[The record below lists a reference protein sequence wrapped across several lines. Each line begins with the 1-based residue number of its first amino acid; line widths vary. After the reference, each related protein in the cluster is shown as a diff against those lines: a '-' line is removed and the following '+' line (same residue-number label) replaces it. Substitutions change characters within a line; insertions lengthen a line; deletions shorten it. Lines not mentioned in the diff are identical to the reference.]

1 MQNSEFKKVLIKFLI
16 LAALMIVTDIVIG
29 HGLSYINNQEASE
42 MTCKYVMD
50 EVNHDIVI
58 FGSSRAYRH
67 YDTRVISDSLGLT
80 CYNCGQSGMGFI
92 HNYVLLE
99 SLLKRYTPKLIIYDI
114 YPPADFIEGDNT
126 RYIINL
132 RPYRDR
138 NDILDVLK
146 DVDKLE
152 EYKTLSSMYCY
163 NYILNEMLLH
173 YFNLISGKSSING
186 FVPTKKDFK
195 SRNSFIEDGQNIDTL
210 KLKYADLFIKIAKK
224 TNVVLSMSPYWY
236 KVNPQHIEIAKNIAK
251 KNTVPFIDFSSHNTF
266 IHNNDY
272 FYDEIHMNE
281 RGAEK
286 FTREIVKK
294 LFK

>member
-1 MQNSEFKKVLIKFLI
+1 
-16 LAALMIVTDIVIG
+16 
-29 HGLSYINNQEASE
+29 